1 MQQLARSIY
10 IYIYICN
17 TLWVRKLGKQGR
29 GFNGDM
35 TGSSSITKG
44 TGVVFR
50 VLKGKVGSYNKTRQM
65 TLSQATC
72 TSF

>member
-1 MQQLARSIY
+1 MQQLARS

-50 VLKGKVGSYNKTRQM
+50 VLKGNVGSYNKTRQM
-65 TLSQATC
+65 TLPQATC

>member
-1 MQQLARSIY
+1 MQQLARS

-44 TGVVFR
+44 KGVVFR
-50 VLKGKVGSYNKTRQM
+50 VLKGKGGAITR
-65 TLSQATC
+65 LDK
-72 TSF
+72 